1 MMHGYMLHTDREP
14 NLQLR
19 CLTHTQDSTGREY
32 PVLRIGDATIFP
44 TVAQLETLHEVI
56 GKYLERLKQAE
67 PAEKWA
73 DPDAP
78 NPWPWTQPN
87 ETQEVASGG

>member
-1 MMHGYMLHTDREP
+1 MGHSYLSHTDREP
-14 NLQLR
+14 NLR
-19 CLTHTQDSTGREY
+19 IKCETQIEDNGTLY
-32 PVLRIGDATIFP
+32 PVLQIGNITLFP
-44 TVAQLETLHEVI
+44 SMDQLQTLHAVI
-56 GKYLERLKQAE
+56 GKYLESRKPPE

-78 NPWPWTQPN
+78 NPWPWTKPN